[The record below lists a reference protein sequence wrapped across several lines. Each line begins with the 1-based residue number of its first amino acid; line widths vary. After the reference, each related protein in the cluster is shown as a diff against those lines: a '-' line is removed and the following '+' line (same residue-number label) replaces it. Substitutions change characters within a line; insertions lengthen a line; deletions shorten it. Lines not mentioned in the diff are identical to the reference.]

1 MQLHLSCSRVRSNC
15 FLCGAG
21 KIELEDFILEVK
33 AIIARPP
40 LLASTTLQDLGQN
53 AKRQRTKIALS
64 SSALNVKWDDKLW
77 EYVAVSTGLPEKD
90 DGDRDGLQSI
100 FTRLMKAP
108 PPTRLSSCTMSI
120 DAVLCVEMTSSLIL
134 MSLRHK
140 PMVPMTT
147 RLVLH
152 LKHQDSQ
159 CDSSKN
165 IGKAITYGRMCL
177 QQLPRTLRSTVL
189 VGLTDLQTITLIRVT
204 LPMQPDQEASPSVQ
218 VSEACPDVRDTLLQ
232 LLSSHPSDLQVNM
245 PDLGP
250 PFVPTFASDQFA
262 SEHSANIYAAL

>member
-1 MQLHLSCSRVRSNC
+1 MRPVCGSDAAMIARLLTIFGRHNQSKQFQQQVDTPQV
-15 FLCGAG
+15 FLASTGVQAAKLQPQHSPDSQSG

-218 VSEACPDVRDTLLQ
+218 PL
-232 LLSSHPSDLQVNM
+232 
-245 PDLGP
+245 
-250 PFVPTFASDQFA
+250 
-262 SEHSANIYAAL
+262 